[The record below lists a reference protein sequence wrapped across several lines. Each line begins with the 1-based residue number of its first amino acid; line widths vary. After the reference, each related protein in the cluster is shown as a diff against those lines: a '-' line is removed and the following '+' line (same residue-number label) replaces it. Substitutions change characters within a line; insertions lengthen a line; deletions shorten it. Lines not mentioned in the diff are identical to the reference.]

1 MTEHVKT
8 MESAKAAEVLEKKLD
23 PRGRSTI
30 ADAAEKSGL
39 ALREAE
45 AGLHALVAKYRGHL
59 SVTEKGEL
67 LFSFPHGFTQPWVVR
82 GAFSRFF
89 GTIGRGLLGVAR
101 FIVRA
106 WIAIVLVGYA
116 LIFIAIIIGLA
127 SSRGDR
133 DRGGGGIGAIGLLF
147 RVIFDAFFWM
157 WHPFSPFYVAP
168 TMGYGRGFGAYGERP
183 QKQKE
188 PFYQRVDR
196 FFFGPPTP
204 PVDALETERKI
215 VERIRN
221 SKGRIGVSD
230 VMRATGLPRDE
241 ADALMSKLMLDYQGT
256 VDVTDEGAIVYS
268 FPELRKT
275 ARGADPFRDQASRAP
290 IQRKEMPPL
299 TGNTIGTNI
308 AIVGLNL
315 FNLGMSIYALANDL
329 TIHRLQLLLS
339 RVPAEK
345 IPYDGVP
352 IALGIVPLVF
362 SIALLAL
369 PLIRAA
375 VRPIKQAR
383 LDRQNTELAV
393 RRAAIESAERGGMTE
408 EDMREAVE
416 RVIRKPADDKV
427 ILDEVARLGGDVDN
441 APSGKV
447 RYRFPDFERE
457 AKAIEAEREA
467 AAEEEARVGHVVFSS
482 EN

>member
-1 MTEHVKT
+1 
-8 MESAKAAEVLEKKLD
+8 MEPSAAAAVLEKKLD

-39 ALREAE
+39 ALRDAE
-45 AGLHALVAKYRGHL
+45 SGLHALVAKYRGHL
-59 SVTEKGEL
+59 SVTEEGEL
-67 LFSFPHGFTQPWVVR
+67 LFSFPTGFTQPWVVR
-82 GAFSRFF
+82 GAFSKFF
-89 GTIGRGLLGVAR
+89 GAIGRGLLGVAR

-106 WIAIVLVGYA
+106 WVMIVLVGYA
-116 LIFIAIIIGLA
+116 LIFLAIIFGLA
-127 SSRGDR
+127 SSKGDR
-133 DRGGGGIGAIGLLF
+133 DRGGSGLGAVGLLF

-168 TMGYGRGFGAYGERP
+168 AMGGYRRASFRDERAEP
-183 QKQKE
+183 KE

-204 PVDALETERKI
+204 PVDPLENERKI
-215 VERIRN
+215 VERIRKT
-221 SKGRIGVSD
+221 KGRIGVSD

-241 ADALMSKLMLDYQGT
+241 ADALMSKLMLDYDGT
-256 VDVTDEGAIVYS
+256 VDVTEEGAIVYS
-268 FPELRKT
+268 FPSLRKT
-275 ARGADPFRDQASRAP
+275 ARGADPVRDQASRIP
-290 IQRKEMPPL
+290 IQPKELAPL
-299 TGNTIGTNI
+299 TGNTIGTNL
-308 AIVGLNL
+308 AIVGLNV
-315 FNLGMSIYALANDL
+315 FNLGMSIYALSRNL
-329 TIHRLQLLLS
+329 TVHNLQLMLS
-339 RVPAEK
+339 KVPAHK
-345 IPYDGVP
+345 ILYDGVP

-362 SIALLAL
+362 SIVLLAL

-375 VRPIKQAR
+375 VRPLKQAR
-383 LDRQNTELAV
+383 VDRENTELAV

-416 RVIRKPADDKV
+416 RVIRKPASDKL

-457 AKAIEAEREA
+457 AKAIEAERER
-467 AAEEEARVGHVVFSS
+467 AAEEEAQVGPIVFSS

>member
-1 MTEHVKT
+1 
-8 MESAKAAEVLEKKLD
+8 MEPSAAAAVLEKHLD

-39 ALREAE
+39 ALRDAD

-59 SVTEKGEL
+59 SVTEEGEL
-67 LFSFPHGFTQPWVVR
+67 LFSFPTGFTQPWVVR
-82 GAFSRFF
+82 GAFTRFF
-89 GTIGRGLLGVAR
+89 GAIGRGLMGVAR

-106 WIAIVLVGYA
+106 WIMIVLVGYA
-116 LIFIAIIIGLA
+116 LIFLAIIFGLA
-127 SSRGDR
+127 SSKGER
-133 DRGGGGIGAIGLLF
+133 DRGGGLGAVGLLF

-168 TMGYGRGFGAYGERP
+168 SVGYGYQQRGFRQEQP
-183 QKQKE
+183 KE

-196 FFFGPPTP
+196 FFFGPPKP
-204 PVDALETERKI
+204 PVDPLENERKI
-215 VERIRN
+215 VERIRKT
-221 SKGRIGVSD
+221 KGRIGVSD
-230 VMRATGLPRDE
+230 VMRATGMPRDE
-241 ADALMSKLMLDYQGT
+241 ADALMSKLMLDYDGT
-256 VDVTDEGAIVYS
+256 VDVTEEGAIVYS
-268 FPELRKT
+268 FPSLRKT
-275 ARGADPFRDQASRAP
+275 ARGADAAHNQARDVASRTP
-290 IQRKEMPPL
+290 IQAKELPPL
-299 TGNTIGTNI
+299 TGNTIGTNL

-315 FNLGMSIYALANDL
+315 FNLGMSIYALSRNL
-329 TIHRLQLLLS
+329 TIHNLQLLLS
-339 RVPAEK
+339 KVPAHK
-345 IPYDGVP
+345 IAYDGVP

-375 VRPIKQAR
+375 VRPLKQASV
-383 LDRQNTELAV
+383 DRANTELAV

-416 RVIRKPADDKV
+416 RVIRKPASDKV

-457 AKAIEAEREA
+457 AKAIEAERER
-467 AAEEEARVGHVVFSS
+467 AAEEEAQVGQVVFSS